1 MAYLHENREKVTN
14 EVNSAIKEIYKD
26 DYEHVTSRTL
36 EEKVSYEVA
45 IEAVRKIATSGMF
58 EQEPSKEENNIRYL
72 EKKMADYKAGKLKVE
87 EHELI
92 EE

>member
-1 MAYLHENREKVTN
+1 MICR
-14 EVNSAIKEIYKD
+14 KD
-26 DYEHVTSRTL
+26 LLRMVL
-36 EEKVSYEVA
+36 
-45 IEAVRKIATSGMF
+45 
-58 EQEPSKEENNIRYL
+58 SKEENNIRYL

>member
-26 DYEHVTSRTL
+26 DYEHVMSRTL
-36 EEKVSYEVA
+36 EGKVSYEVA
-45 IEAVRKIATSGMF
+45 IEAVRKIAVSGMF
-58 EQEPSKEENNIRYL
+58 EQPASKEENNIRYL